1 MVPEVVPGESGAWK
15 VKASGKQYFPDG
27 FAILLCG
34 ILGDGNTSLATEWK
48 EL

>member
-1 MVPEVVPGESGAWK
+1 MVPEVVPGESGEGK
-15 VKASGKQYFPDG
+15 VKTYGKQYFPYG
-27 FAILLCG
+27 FVILLCG